1 MHVRV
6 WKVIVVGLFCLM
18 FSACGELRFS
28 RVAPGIGEF
37 HPEKICVLP
46 VNAGVY
52 KEEAGDIVGDLI
64 VDIVKRTG
72 WFSTVVSPEG
82 VAKLMEN
89 DGRLRDAVTQYLA
102 KLKTV
107 HFSDPDMSRY
117 IGTALNVDALLVV
130 GVDFWNYTTQGGDK
144 LAKAGFNMDLVA
156 TQTGEVMW
164 KANHCDTKDYK
175 WFKPDL
181 ANFARDVA
189 KEMISYMPH

>member
-1 MHVRV
+1 MQVRV
-6 WKVIVVGLFCLM
+6 WKVIVAGLLCAGL
-18 FSACGELRFS
+18 SACGGLRFS
-28 RVAPGIGEF
+28 RVAPGIDEF

-52 KEEAGDIVGDLI
+52 KEEAGDIADDLI
-64 VDIVKRTG
+64 IDIVNRKR
-72 WFSTVVSPEG
+72 WFSTVVSPEA

-89 DGRLRDAVTQYLA
+89 DGRLRDTVTGYLA

-107 HFSDPDMSRY
+107 HYSDPDMSRY

-130 GVDFWNYTTQGGDK
+130 DVDFWNYTTQGSDK
-144 LAKAGFNMDLVA
+144 LAKAGFSMDLVA
-156 TQTGEVMW
+156 AQTGEVMW
-164 KANHCDTKDYK
+164 KANHSDTKDYK

-181 ANFARDVA
+181 TTFARGVA